1 MRQLIASMKATG
13 DMPPVAVMVDGPMYD
28 IDWPAHWHVH
38 NSLEHLEMQLGLNT
52 LFKFHP
58 DEPWYGIMADHAR
71 PKTPGW
77 SKKLE
82 AIAGSNRLALAH
94 CGKDVIHPVSG
105 KRRMNSP
112 CIGGDLVRKIGW
124 IWLPSVV
131 HLYGD
136 DALED
141 IAYGLDIVQ
150 YTHDV
155 TILDLLKRDGEV
167 PLDENHKRL
176 WNGKHYAEHDRQVY
190 TAWKRNKFPA
200 LMESLGALCS
210 Q

>member
-1 MRQLIASMKATG
+1 MRQLIASMEATG

-28 IDWPAHWHVH
+28 IEWPAHWHVH
-38 NSLEHLEMQLGLNT
+38 SSLEHLEMQLALNT

-71 PKTPGW
+71 PKTAGW
-77 SKKLE
+77 SKKLQ

-94 CGKDVIHPVSG
+94 CGKDVLHQVTG
-105 KRRMNSP
+105 NRRMNSP
-112 CIGGDLVRKIGW
+112 CIGGDLVRQIGW

-150 YTHDV
+150 YTPDV

-167 PLDENHKRL
+167 PVDENHKRL
-176 WNGKHYAEHDRQVY
+176 WRGKHFAEHDRQAY
-190 TAWKRNKFPA
+190 TAWKRHKFPA